1 MARLKRAEIFSAD
14 EIAIV
19 HVMARVVRRCM
30 LMGFDSVT
38 GKNYDHR
45 KRWIE
50 DELKRLAACFGIDL
64 LVFAIMSNHM
74 HLILRSRPD
83 VVQSWDNKEVA
94 LRWLQ
99 LCPVRKRRSKKQL
112 QEPGGGVQQ
121 PTEAELNTILNNDKR
136 LKEIRSRLSDIS
148 WWMRL
153 ICQRIAQW
161 ANAEEEEQGK
171 FWQSRFKA
179 VRLLDEEALLA
190 CAAYVDLNPIRAAM
204 AETLEQS
211 QYTSAQRR
219 IEALKAAVGSAAL
232 AAEQLTAQ
240 STAQTPAPAGS
251 AGAGLPSAGLPSAD
265 ALTAGS
271 RADAWLSPV
280 ELGPQ
285 PGALAAGGRGARC
298 SDKGFLPMS
307 SAEYLELLDWTA
319 RQVAPGKRGAT
330 PESAPPIF
338 ERLDLKP
345 EVWSELVADFG
356 KLFSIVAGL
365 PQRVD
370 ATRSRQSGSR
380 YYLPRG
386 ARQLLSAAVAQA

>member
-1 MARLKRAEIFSAD
+1 MARLKRSEVFSAD

-30 LMGFDSVT
+30 LMGYDSVT

-50 DELKRLAACFGIDL
+50 GELKRLSACFGIDL
-64 LVFAIMSNHM
+64 LVFAIMSNHL

-99 LCPVRKRRSKKQL
+99 LCPVRKRRSKKRQQQEQL
-112 QEPGGGVQQ
+112 VGVQQ
-121 PTEAELNTILNNDKR
+121 PSEAELNTILNNAKR
-136 LKEIRSRLSDIS
+136 LEEIRSRLSDIS

-179 VRLLDEEALLA
+179 VRLLDEESLLA

-211 QYTSAQRR
+211 HHTSVQRR
-219 IEALKAAVGSAAL
+219 IEALKAAVGAAAL
-232 AAEQLTAQ
+232 AAEPQA
-240 STAQTPAPAGS
+240 
-251 AGAGLPSAGLPSAD
+251 AGALGKGPAA
-265 ALTAGS
+265 AES
-271 RADAWLSPV
+271 RPDAWFSPV
-280 ELGPQ
+280 ELDPQ
-285 PGALAAGGRGARC
+285 PGALAASGSRARC

-307 SAEYLELLDWTA
+307 STEYLELLDWTA

-345 EVWSELVADFG
+345 AVWSELVADFG
-356 KLFSIVAGL
+356 KLFSVVAGL

-380 YYLPRG
+380 YHLPRG
-386 ARQLLSAAVAQA
+386 ARQLLRTAVEQGSAAPSTTPPSEAAPA